1 MLSVLYPSMVGTFK
15 VAASF
20 YNMRGGWWEIFYM
33 IKKVRILLS
42 VPFMLLSALF
52 KMIALRILPAEHR
65 EKGKEVI

>member
-1 MLSVLYPSMVGTFK
+1 MLSILYPSIVGTLK
-15 VAASF
+15 VAACLGL
-20 YNMRGGWWEIFYM
+20 RGGWWEIFYM

-52 KMIALRILPAEHR
+52 KMIALRLLPPEHR